1 MASSPDLEDD
11 TPRQARRRTLRPRR
25 TTPGHAKFLLR
36 FPKDPE
42 LEPAVTAFIKGDYR
56 ETRRACSQLLQR
68 DLDPD
73 MHDAARELL
82 RRLQPDR
89 LVLGILW
96 GSFVVWALLV
106 LWAYGHQ

>member
-1 MASSPDLEDD
+1 MASSSDLENDS
-11 TPRQARRRTLRPRR
+11 PRQARPRTPRPRR
-25 TTPGHAKFLLR
+25 TTSRHAQFLLR
-36 FPKDPE
+36 FPKDAE

-56 ETRRACSQLLQR
+56 ETQRVCSELLQR

-73 MHDAARELL
+73 THNAARELL
-82 RRLQPDR
+82 RRLKPDR

-96 GSFVVWALLV
+96 GSFVLWALLV